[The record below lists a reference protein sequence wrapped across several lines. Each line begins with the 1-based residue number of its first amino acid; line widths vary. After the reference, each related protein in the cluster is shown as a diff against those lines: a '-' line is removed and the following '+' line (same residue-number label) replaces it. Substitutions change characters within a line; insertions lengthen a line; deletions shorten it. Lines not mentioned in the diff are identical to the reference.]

1 MLYLIGWLVI
11 AVLFA
16 CLGVYVA
23 SQCGRSS
30 GEGFLLGLLF
40 GPVGVIVAALLPR
53 DVSKSTDS
61 IAFLIGLGITIAALA
76 VWVAWDV
83 FLVF

>member
-1 MLYLIGWLVI
+1 MVYLIGWLVI
-11 AVLFA
+11 AVSFA

-23 SQCGRSS
+23 SQCGRGS

-53 DVSKSTDS
+53 DTARSADS
-61 IAFLIGLGITIAALA
+61 MAFLIGLGIALAALA
-76 VWVAWDV
+76 AWVAWDV
-83 FLVF
+83 FTVF